1 VSARQRK
8 TDEGPLLR
16 IGELSRRTGVQADT
30 LRAWERRY
38 GVLEPRRSEG
48 GFRLYS
54 GEDEDRVRAMKALI
68 DSGLSAAE
76 AARLAPAGVPSA
88 PSGAPF
94 SAEADRRLREALE
107 RFDEGEATAVLD
119 DAIAA
124 LSVEALAS
132 RVVLPAI
139 QEVGDRW
146 ERGETSI
153 GQEHFATNVVRG
165 RLAGLARNWGAGP
178 GPLAVLACPPGEL
191 HDIGL
196 LVFGLVLRARGWR
209 VAYLGANTPIASVAE
224 TAERLAPRVIVLAA
238 LAKEP
243 LAAVADEI
251 ARLGERTPVLLAGAG
266 ADEAVCRRANA
277 ELLSGDPVGAT
288 QQLAAWATP
297 SRPDGGTPLEGAR

>member
-1 VSARQRK
+1 MSARQRK

-54 GEDEDRVRAMKALI
+54 GEDEDRVRAMRALI

-76 AARLAPAGVPSA
+76 AARLAVAGVPSA

-124 LSVEALAS
+124 LSIEALAS

-146 ERGETSI
+146 QRGESSV

-165 RLAGLARNWGAGP
+165 RLASLARNWSAGS

-191 HDIGL
+191 HDVGL

-209 VAYLGANTPIASVAE
+209 IAYLGANTPIASVAE
-224 TAERLAPRVIVLAA
+224 AADRLSAQVVVLAA
-238 LAKEP
+238 LRAEP

-251 ARLGERTPVLLAGAG
+251 AHLRKQVRVLLAGAG
-266 ADEAVCRRANA
+266 VDEAVCRRANA
-277 ELLSGDPVGAT
+277 ELLSGDPVSAAE
-288 QQLAAWATP
+288 QLAPATA
-297 SRPDGGTPLEGAR
+297 SRVG